1 MFTIAKFNMT
11 FLSSFIVVVTM
22 FLLPIIRYVYMK
34 LRKDDDNEGAFKLRE
49 VLGSNHLGR
58 VFSVLIS
65 KSFPVFS
72 EVTVTVR

>member
-34 LRKDDDNEGAFKLRE
+34 LRTEDDNEGAF
-49 VLGSNHLGR
+49 
-58 VFSVLIS
+58 
-65 KSFPVFS
+65 
-72 EVTVTVR
+72 

>member
-1 MFTIAKFNMT
+1 MFTTAKFNMT

-34 LRKDDDNEGAFKLRE
+34 LRTEDDNEGAFKLRE